1 MMKITMLPKFII
13 ATVFLCM
20 PLTGQAQADY
30 EERGGVVVIEAE
42 SLSGPGWVV
51 ESDKSKFDNFSGT
64 GYLRSKTK
72 TGNRDND
79 ALKIKVKINSTG
91 KYIFKWR
98 VRVGTGTSNGD
109 ANDSWVKITGNNVDF
124 FAERGNSKV
133 YPKGYEG
140 EKINETAIIPND
152 RGPGIDGWFK
162 VYSSGGVPNWV
173 WFGRT
178 WDFDSHALFANFPVK
193 GEYTIHIAHRS
204 LGNLI
209 DRIVLSKNASD
220 IDSSDDAKS
229 KPPIDAETPENDFR
243 LAVSTFD
250 LSKSGIAIY
259 PNPAQGFLNIKG
271 LKNTT
276 AKIDLIDALGRV
288 LPADMQQQ
296 NTNTIRI
303 NTTTLAPGLYFVRIG
318 QLGQSAFVVK

>member
-30 EERGGVVVIEAE
+30 EEIGGKVVIEAE
-42 SLSGPGWVV
+42 SLDLTGSSWVK
-51 ESDKSKFDNFSGT
+51 ESSIAGATGDEKAYIRYAGASFNTNPDKG
-64 GYLRSKTK
+64 
-72 TGNRDND
+72 
-79 ALKIKVKINSTG
+79 KIEATIKINTTG
-91 KYIFKWR
+91 KYLFKWR
-98 VRVGTGTSNGD
+98 TLQGGSGHDD
-109 ANDSWVKITGNNVDF
+109 ANDSWLKFSGENVDF
-124 FAERGNSKV
+124 YAEKEDSKA

-140 EKINETAIIPND
+140 KKINETAIIPND
-152 RGPGIDGWFK
+152 KGPGEKGAFK
-162 VYSSGGVPNWV
+162 IWSCCQTNV
-173 WFGRT
+173 WLWWAKT
-178 WDFDSHALFANFPVK
+178 WDENSHFIFVEFDKP
-193 GEYTIHIAHRS
+193 GIYTMEISGRS
-204 LGNLI
+204 IGNII
-209 DRIVLSKNASD
+209 DRITLSNDPKDVNEPT
-220 IDSSDDAKS
+220 SSSGDT
-229 KPPIDAETPENDFR
+229 ETPENDFR

-303 NTTTLAPGLYFVRIG
+303 NTTTLEPGLYFVRIG